1 MKAILIQTMLLATAV
16 CFGQPDLRFGFTA
29 NPLISWMKPEASE
42 IEKGKI
48 RGGIEYGFITDINFS
63 ENYILAT
70 GVTVTLSGGNLVYTN
85 SMLMRDSVKHPGD
98 SVFAGDVNARFKLH
112 YINLPVV
119 FKMRTN
125 QIGKFKYYGGLGLV
139 MAFRYKARVDAESE
153 SIQIFENDNI
163 VKNKDQTGG
172 VFQSLVFDLALHV
185 EGGIEFPF
193 SDKTSLVAGIFYRNG
208 FVNVISDINEDKIS
222 LNNLG
227 LRIGVLF

>member
-29 NPLISWMKPEASE
+29 NPLISWMNPEASE
-42 IEKGKI
+42 IEKGKV

-70 GVTVTLSGGNLVYTN
+70 GITVTLSGGNLVYTN
-85 SMLMRDSVKHPGD
+85 SVLMRNSTDTL
-98 SVFAGDVNARFKLH
+98 FAGDVNARFKLH

-125 QIGKFKYYGGLGLV
+125 QIGKFRYYGGLGLV
-139 MAFRYKARVDAESE
+139 MSFRYKARVDAEANGV
-153 SIQIFENDNI
+153 QIFENDNI
-163 VKNKDQTGG
+163 VKNKDQTDG
-172 VFQSLVFDLALHV
+172 VFESLIFDLALHV
-185 EGGIEFPF
+185 EGGIEYPF
-193 SDKTSLVAGIFYRNG
+193 SEKTALVAGVFYRNG
-208 FVNVISDINEDKIS
+208 FVNVLSDFNEDKIS